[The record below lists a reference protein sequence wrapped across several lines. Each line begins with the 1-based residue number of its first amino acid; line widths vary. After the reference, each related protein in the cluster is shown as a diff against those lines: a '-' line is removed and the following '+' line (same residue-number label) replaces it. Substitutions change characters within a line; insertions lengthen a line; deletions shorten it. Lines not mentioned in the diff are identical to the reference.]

1 MKEHLRAMAA
11 VAALT
16 VPGVVLPGVAGAQEA
31 SSGGFALNPL
41 QPSPAGDVFFGVPAP
56 YAYGHLAPNAYL
68 LFDYAH
74 RPIRLASAEDVAI
87 VSSQGFLRLDASLA
101 LWERLLVSVDVPLS
115 VVQSGDDPA
124 IAGTTFTALEAPRAG
139 DVRIGLRGR
148 LFGDDGGPFQLGL
161 GGYFFAPSGS
171 SEQYTG
177 EGAVRGAFHAL
188 VGGRLGSPSVGFV
201 YNATAGA
208 ELRASDRPHA
218 ITYGAGAALLLA
230 DDLVQIGPEVYAV
243 TPLGGDLPLSSV
255 PVTTA
260 PAGTNAELLGS
271 VKLRFLGGLT
281 VGAAVGPG
289 LGSAVGT
296 PTFRA
301 IGMIG
306 WTPLPPARVE
316 DDGDEVAL
324 NLDRDDDGIP
334 DAIDA
339 CPEVPGE
346 PSADPTKDGCP
357 PSDRDGDG
365 VPDGDDACP
374 TTPGLPSDDLTK
386 NGCPPDSDGD
396 GFHDGI
402 DACPDVAGG
411 PSADPKL
418 RGCPGDLDG
427 DGIPDAE
434 DRCPKAAGERNE
446 DPARHGCP
454 ADPDGDGILWAAD
467 ACPNDR
473 GDPDP
478 DPKKN
483 GCPKFVRVDEG
494 EILIS
499 KSIEF
504 STYGDS
510 LGESVTPDSE
520 EVLREVAEAIKAR
533 PEIVRVE
540 VQGHTD
546 DSGDEPYN
554 LDLSQRRAESVRKWL
569 IEKGGVPADK
579 LVAKGYGFSRPIAD
593 NRVRTGR
600 QKNRRVQFVILDKK

>member
-1 MKEHLRAMAA
+1 MAA

-16 VPGVVLPGVAGAQEA
+16 VPGMAGAQEESA
-31 SSGGFALNPL
+31 GGFSLNQF

-74 RPIRLASAEDVAI
+74 RPIRFASGDDVAI
-87 VSSQGFLRLDASLA
+87 VSAQAFARLDASIA
-101 LWERLLVSVDVPLS
+101 LWDRLLVSVDVPLS
-115 VVQSGDDPA
+115 VMQRGDDPGL
-124 IAGTTFTALEAPRAG
+124 AGTTFTALEAPRAG

-148 LFGDDGGPFQLGL
+148 LWGDDGGPFQLGV
-161 GGYFFAPSGS
+161 GGYLFTPSGS
-171 SEQYTG
+171 RVQYTG

-188 VGGRLGSPSVGFV
+188 IGGRVGSSSVGFI
-201 YNATAGA
+201 YNATGGV
-208 ELRASDRPHA
+208 ELRASDSPHA
-218 ITYGAGAALLLA
+218 ITYGAGAAVVFA
-230 DDLVQIGPEVYAV
+230 DDLVQIGPELYGV
-243 TPLGGDLPLSSV
+243 TALGGDLSLSSV

-260 PAGTNAELLGS
+260 PSGTNAELLGG
-271 VKLRFLGGLT
+271 VKLRLFEGLT
-281 VGAAVGPG
+281 IGGAAGPG
-289 LGSAVGT
+289 LGSIVGT

-301 IGMIG
+301 MGMIG
-306 WTPLPPARVE
+306 WTPLPPAKIADGGEEADE
-316 DDGDEVAL
+316 DRDS
-324 NLDRDDDGIP
+324 DDDGIP
-334 DAIDA
+334 DSIDA
-339 CPEVPGE
+339 CPDVPGE

-365 VPDGDDACP
+365 VLDADDACP
-374 TTPGLPSDDLTK
+374 NTPGLPSDDLTK
-386 NGCPPDSDGD
+386 NGCPVDSDGD

-402 DACPDVAGG
+402 DACPDEVGG
-411 PSADPKL
+411 PSEDP
-418 RGCPGDLDG
+418 RRVGCPGDLDG

-434 DRCPKAAGERNE
+434 DRCPKVAGPPS
-446 DPARHGCP
+446 DVPARHGCP
-454 ADPDGDGILWAAD
+454 ADPDGDGVLWEAD
-467 ACPNDR
+467 ACPSDR

-499 KSIEF
+499 KRIEF

-510 LGESVTPDSE
+510 IDESVTPDSE
-520 EVLREVAEAIKAR
+520 QVLREVADAIKSR

-546 DSGDEPYN
+546 DSGDEEYN
-554 LDLSQRRAESVRKWL
+554 VDLSQRRAEAVRKWL
-569 IEKGGVPADK
+569 VDKGGVPADK

-600 QKNRRVQFVILDKK
+600 QRNRRVQFVIIEKR